1 MTDIVFELPTPQTP
15 GYLRRL
21 KALTEFQEAQKSE
34 EDPLM
39 RLMAMVEFLSG
50 YVTQPADRDEAYEA
64 LLDASQ
70 EQIDGL
76 FALIA
81 GKNSGD
87 IIPPAK
93 GVS

>member
-1 MTDIVFELPTPQTP
+1 MTDVVFELPTPQTP

-21 KALTEFQEAQKSE
+21 KALTEFQEAQKNE
-34 EDPLM
+34 EDPLQ

-87 IIPPAK
+87 IIPPTK
-93 GVS
+93 GES

>member
-1 MTDIVFELPTPQTP
+1 MADIVFELPTPQTP

-34 EDPLM
+34 DDPVI
-39 RLMAMVEFLSG
+39 RLMSMIEFLSG

-81 GKNSGD
+81 GKSSGD

-93 GVS
+93 GAS